1 MLNKEECSI
10 IGLTAGMILV
20 IIDGWFSNPQWV
32 ISTGDSIFVGIISV
46 LVTVGLQ
53 IYTEKRSKNIQTSTL
68 E

>member
-1 MLNKEECSI
+1 
-10 IGLTAGMILV
+10 MILV

-46 LVTVGLQ
+46 LVAVGLQ
-53 IYTEKRSKNIQTSTL
+53 IYTEKRSKNKQISTL